1 MYDRGSYRMADKN
14 IVVLGIDIG
23 GTNTKM
29 ALVNRTGRISVTRT
43 IPTDAYGTSPEPF
56 LNRLY
61 ELIDEVLASA
71 TDEIAGIGVS
81 MHGELDDEL
90 RGAVLGLNTPAL
102 CGVDMLGLLSE
113 RYQMRVII
121 NNDLT
126 AHTLGE
132 YYFGCGRGVKR
143 FMCLAV
149 GTGLGAG
156 VLVDGKPL
164 LIDGG
169 NSGNTGL
176 VVIDPDAPIGAN
188 GMKGSAEDL
197 CGVSGI
203 ERLAQAYY
211 GRTVAAHEVIAAAR
225 TGKDTTAVEIMQQIG
240 RFLGHTLATL
250 SVIFYPHKIA
260 LTGGTTTG
268 GDALLVA
275 CRERFDELAGGFF
288 GHIVNLPKSH
298 YQMPEIVLGE
308 GGADSGILGA
318 TVELLGLYQR

>member
-1 MYDRGSYRMADKN
+1 MTDKDL
-14 IVVLGIDIG
+14 VALGIDIG

-29 ALVNRTGRISVTRT
+29 AFVNRTGLVTMPHSM
-43 IPTDAYGTSPEPF
+43 PTDAYGASPEPF

-61 ELIDEVLASA
+61 RLIDEVLASLPGDI
-71 TDEIAGIGVS
+71 TGIGVS
-81 MHGELDDEL
+81 MHGELDDEM

-102 CGVDMLGLLSE
+102 CGVDMSGLLTE
-113 RYQMRVII
+113 RYGMRVII

-132 YYFGCGRGVKR
+132 YYFGCGQGVKR

-176 VVIDPDAPIGAN
+176 VVIDPDVPVGAN

-203 ERLAQAYY
+203 ERLALARY

-225 TGKDTTAVEIMQQIG
+225 NGEDTIAVDIMRQIG
-240 RFLGHTLATL
+240 RYLGHTLATL

-268 GDALLVA
+268 GDALLLA

-288 GHIVNLPKSH
+288 RQIVTLPKSH

-308 GGADSGILGA
+308 GGAESGILGA
-318 TVELLGLYQR
+318 TAELLDLYQR

>member
-1 MYDRGSYRMADKN
+1 MLDKDQ
-14 IVVLGIDIG
+14 VALGIDIG

-29 ALVNRTGRISVTRT
+29 AVVSRTGLVTLPST
-43 IPTDAYGTSPEPF
+43 MPTDAYGTSPEPF
-56 LNRLY
+56 LKRLY
-61 ELIDEVLASA
+61 ALIDAVLA
-71 TDEIAGIGVS
+71 TVPTNIIGIGVS
-81 MHGELDDEL
+81 MHGELDDEM
-90 RGAVLGLNTPAL
+90 RGTVLGLNTPAL

-113 RYQMRVII
+113 RYQTRVII

-132 YYFGCGRGVKR
+132 YYFGCGQGVKR

-176 VVIDPDAPIGAN
+176 VVIDPDAPLGVN

-203 ERLAQAYY
+203 ERLALAHY

-225 TGKDTTAVEIMQQIG
+225 LGTDTIAVDIMRQIG
-240 RFLGHTLATL
+240 RYLGQTLATL

-268 GDALLVA
+268 GDALLLA

-288 GHIVNLPKSH
+288 RQIVTLPKSH

-308 GGADSGILGA
+308 GGAESGILGA
-318 TVELLGLYQR
+318 TAELLELYQR